1 LPLAAKVLRGL
12 MQFKRTREEWE
23 RVLSSEL
30 WGLDEVDR
38 DQVERGIF
46 LRTFAFELLR
56 FTFCGKTMFLVL
68 CHVSKKLRD
77 AQI

>member
-1 LPLAAKVLRGL
+1 

-46 LRTFAFELLR
+46 LRTY
-56 FTFCGKTMFLVL
+56 L
-68 CHVSKKLRD
+68 CF
-77 AQI
+77 